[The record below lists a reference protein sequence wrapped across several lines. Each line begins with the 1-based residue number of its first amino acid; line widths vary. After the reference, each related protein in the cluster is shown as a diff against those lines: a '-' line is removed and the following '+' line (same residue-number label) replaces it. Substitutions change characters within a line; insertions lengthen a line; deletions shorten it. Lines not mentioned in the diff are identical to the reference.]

1 MKKKIPY
8 FFDLFILINKF
19 NLLGVNNL
27 GQIKKMLKLIEKI
40 LLTIFILSL
49 TIVVF
54 KIVIYDFVIKAFIN

>member
-1 MKKKIPY
+1 MQKKKPY

-19 NLLGVNNL
+19 NVLMTNNL
-27 GQIKKMLKLIEKI
+27 GQSKKMLKLIEKI

-49 TIVVF
+49 TIVIF